1 MPVILRVKGFRFW
14 FYSADLNEPAHI
26 HVGRAGNE
34 AKYWLVPIALARSR
48 GFRPQELWDIEAI
61 LESNLNDLLTA
72 WQSAKEQQQ
81 NG

>member
-14 FYSADLNEPAHI
+14 FYSADLGEPAHI

-34 AKYWLVPIALARSR
+34 AKYWLAPIALARTR
-48 GFRPQELWDIEAI
+48 GFRPQELSEIEAI
-61 LESNLNDLLTA
+61 LDSNLNDLLTA
-72 WQSAKEQQQ
+72 WQAAKEQQQ